1 MQTGDTP
8 YTRLPPANAA
18 ASPLHRRPSV
28 LALAGA
34 VAISC
39 GLLGSVAVRRSA
51 PGGELDLRSGRERL
65 RFVNG
70 CQKDD
75 IWLAGTA
82 VAVPLFTPDVKLGAG
97 EEYAFTVPDAGL
109 ASTRFWPKWGCN
121 EAGQMCAIGQSGG
134 PGEACAPE
142 GCAPPVDSKFEATF
156 GCKLEPSRCA
166 RNPSAPDQ
174 PIGAVDW
181 WDVSQVDGW
190 TLPYKVEVSGDC
202 PQSPSVIDC
211 STLALSQCPDKEDL
225 GPAHGEQDLQLHALH
240 NKTQVVGC
248 YSPCGKLSFGQ
259 WGQGYGHA
267 PQSEEARDFCCPT
280 PPVQPEACSSGP
292 VARALYTEAVH
303 RLCPSVY
310 AFAYDDGVG
319 LAQCPAGVEYKV
331 TFYCPR

>member
-8 YTRLPPANAA
+8 YTRLTPANAA

-142 GCAPPVDSKFEATF
+142 GCAPPVDSKFEVRTAPGTLWDALGHFRDTSETPQHTRSCSRRPNQATF

-174 PIGAVDW
+174 PIGDAGPVGRRLLTR
-181 WDVSQVDGW
+181 VLVMEAFRRRRRRLVGR
-190 TLPYKVEVSGDC
+190 
-202 PQSPSVIDC
+202 
-211 STLALSQCPDKEDL
+211 LAGATEM
-225 GPAHGEQDLQLHALH
+225 
-240 NKTQVVGC
+240 
-248 YSPCGKLSFGQ
+248 
-259 WGQGYGHA
+259 W
-267 PQSEEARDFCCPT
+267 ARD
-280 PPVQPEACSSGP
+280 G
-292 VARALYTEAVH
+292 R
-303 RLCPSVY
+303 
-310 AFAYDDGVG
+310 D
-319 LAQCPAGVEYKV
+319 LAEV
-331 TFYCPR
+331 

>member
-51 PGGELDLRSGRERL
+51 PGGELDLRSGRQRL

-142 GCAPPVDSKFEATF
+142 GCAPPVDSKFEARRLP
-156 GCKLEPSRCA
+156 GP
-166 RNPSAPDQ
+166 
-174 PIGAVDW
+174 
-181 WDVSQVDGW
+181 WDTSE
-190 TLPYKVEVSGDC
+190 TLPRRHTHTTRSILLPP
-202 PQSPSVIDC
+202 PQPGHLWLQARAVALREEPVRARSAHRRRGAGRARAPHRSLVMEAFRRRRRRLVGR
-211 STLALSQCPDKEDL
+211 LAGATEM
-225 GPAHGEQDLQLHALH
+225 
-240 NKTQVVGC
+240 
-248 YSPCGKLSFGQ
+248 
-259 WGQGYGHA
+259 W
-267 PQSEEARDFCCPT
+267 ARD
-280 PPVQPEACSSGP
+280 G
-292 VARALYTEAVH
+292 R
-303 RLCPSVY
+303 
-310 AFAYDDGVG
+310 D
-319 LAQCPAGVEYKV
+319 LAEV
-331 TFYCPR
+331 